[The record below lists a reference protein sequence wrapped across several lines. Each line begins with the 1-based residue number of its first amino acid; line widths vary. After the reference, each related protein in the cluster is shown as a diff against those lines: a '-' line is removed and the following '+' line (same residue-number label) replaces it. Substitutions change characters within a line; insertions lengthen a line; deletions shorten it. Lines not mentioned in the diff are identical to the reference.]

1 MLILKLLQTK
11 YKVVDKIMI
20 NHTLRLIR
28 PMKTVVMVIK
38 LFVVMMTNIQNQH
51 RCIKIKM
58 LYTNSWKK

>member
-28 PMKTVVMVIK
+28 LMKTVVMVIK

-51 RCIKIKM
+51 RCIEIKM